1 MNKSFKFIGGALA
14 LILSTTSCVDDGFF
28 RSDWDTPSIACN
40 AKFGNANI
48 SLADIVALATTE
60 GQFITDDYIFEGY
73 VSSSDETGNIYK
85 TIYIQ
90 DAPVNPTVG
99 LAISLDKTNT
109 YADYPVGTKLSINAK
124 GLYIAKNGRGAVP
137 TIGSKGTNTNYPAG
151 YIAAANIDGH
161 IAKTCAN
168 GTFVTEQ
175 IIPVE
180 LKSLS
185 EAKNDKYINILVKV
199 SDVQFRDADGTLAY
213 IENNTNTER
222 TLVGKDNHN
231 TVIRSSQFASFK
243 AEKLPTG
250 SGDITFIV
258 GKYNTTYQMAIRS
271 TADVNFTNERFGET
285 TKKPTTPDTPT
296 EGTRP
301 NTSKGGTNITYLE
314 AGTAI
319 NFEDYATGASSEA
332 FPKFYN
338 DAVLNNFYWRV
349 AGFPT
354 NNPTNKYIQLSFG
367 RNSANSLETKT
378 YFVVPVDF
386 DKMNALSFKTK
397 DGHNKGNVLKV
408 YYSKDYTP
416 TNANPTLVDITHS
429 FTISNAGTATGYAAD
444 FTESGDWTKPSTLTG
459 KGFIIFEYHG
469 GAGANLPTTTM
480 QIDDITIK

>member
-1 MNKSFKFIGGALA
+1 MNKSFKLIGGALA
-14 LILSTTSCVDDGFF
+14 LMLSTTSCVDDGFF

-40 AKFGNANI
+40 TKFGDANTT
-48 SLADIVALATTE
+48 LADIVAKATNE
-60 GQFITDDYIFEGY
+60 GQFITEDLIFEGY

-90 DAPVNPTVG
+90 DASVNPTVG

-137 TIGSKGTNTNYPAG
+137 TIGSKGTNANYPAG
-151 YIAAANIDGH
+151 YIAAADIDSH
-161 IAKTCAN
+161 IAKACVN
-168 GTFVTEQ
+168 GTFVKEE
-175 IIPVE
+175 IVPVE
-180 LKSLS
+180 LSSLS

-199 SDVQFRDADGTLAY
+199 SDVQFRDADGKLTY
-213 IENNTNTER
+213 IEGNANTER

-231 TVIRSSQFASFK
+231 TVIRSSQYASFK
-243 AEKLPTG
+243 SEVLPTG

-285 TKKPTTPDTPT
+285 TQEPTTPETPA

-301 NTSKGGTNITYLE
+301 NTSKGGTNITYLG
-314 AGTAI
+314 AGTSI
-319 NFEDYATGASSEA
+319 DFESYATGANSEP
-332 FPKFYN
+332 FPEFYN
-338 DAVLNNFYWRV
+338 DAVLNNIYWRV
-349 AGFPT
+349 ASFG
-354 NNPTNKYIQLSFG
+354 NNKYIQI
-367 RNSANSLETKT
+367 SAFNRTTPQPETKN

-386 DKMNALSFKTK
+386 DNMSAFSFKSK
-397 DGHNKGNVLKV
+397 DGYTNGDVLKV
-408 YYSKDYTP
+408 YYSTDYTP
-416 TNANPTLVDITHS
+416 TNANPTLVEITSS
-429 FTISNAGTATGYAAD
+429 FAISNAGTATGYATD